1 MLKKNLAPRPN
12 TNTVGITQ
20 SINHQLKLSSISKLS
35 KISSAF
41 NQQQAQH
48 NHRHYDNPNE
58 NDKESLD
65 NKNDDNDDSHD
76 LIIQSQI
83 SDDAIETVALEYDM
97 GITTKETKFCSCATH
112 RCCKR
117 PTEEIGDGLE
127 EKPSNEE
134 LLSVAFIS
142 FLTFTICQAV
152 AAYFANS
159 QAMMG
164 DSMAMGVDA
173 FTYDGFNHLMAER
186 MKHKIH
192 VSIPCLN
199 IMNTL
204 NIPQMQMQIQH
215 DER

>member
-1 MLKKNLAPRPN
+1 MY
-12 TNTVGITQ
+12 
-20 SINHQLKLSSISKLS
+20 
-35 KISSAF
+35 
-41 NQQQAQH
+41 
-48 NHRHYDNPNE
+48 RHYDNPNE

-97 GITTKETKFCSCATH
+97 GITTKETKLCSCGTH

-127 EKPSNEE
+127 DKPSNEE

-173 FTYDGFNHLMAER
+173 FTYDGFNRLMADLKLE
-186 MKHKIH
+186 IE
-192 VSIPCLN
+192 VEVEVEPPAV
-199 IMNTL
+199 TL
-204 NIPQMQMQIQH
+204 KLHHSHHRNRSSRP
-215 DER
+215 

>member
-35 KISSAF
+35 KISNAF

-97 GITTKETKFCSCATH
+97 G
-112 RCCKR
+112 
-117 PTEEIGDGLE
+117 
-127 EKPSNEE
+127 
-134 LLSVAFIS
+134 
-142 FLTFTICQAV
+142 
-152 AAYFANS
+152 
-159 QAMMG
+159 
-164 DSMAMGVDA
+164 VDA
-173 FTYDGFNHLMAER
+173 FTYDGFNRE
-186 MKHKIH
+186 
-192 VSIPCLN
+192 
-199 IMNTL
+199 
-204 NIPQMQMQIQH
+204 
-215 DER
+215 